1 MPLDTKVRIKLGR
14 MKGMSLS
21 VLLCLLLLLGSSDCS
36 APKCNKQPMGQQAHK
51 TYGDN
56 GFRLS
61 VLGSPRLYRPGQN
74 YTVSLAGER
83 MDEGD
88 IEPKKVKF
96 IDFMIVAESN
106 LPSTEVHGL
115 GVFRLMPG
123 DAMSKFSHTCSHA
136 VMATSA
142 LSKEVVNVFWTAP
155 EQGSG
160 CIQLKAMVVERN
172 DYWFMDDG
180 GKSGSHSECPV

>member
-1 MPLDTKVRIKLGR
+1 MPLDTKVRIRLD
-14 MKGMSLS
+14 
-21 VLLCLLLLLGSSDCS
+21 LLIFAILLILDVGSGS
-36 APKCNKQPMGQQAHK
+36 APKCDKRPLGQQSYK

-56 GFRLS
+56 GFKVS
-61 VLGSPRLYRPGQN
+61 VVGSPRLYRPGQV
-74 YTVSLAGER
+74 YTVTLSGER
-83 MDEGD
+83 MDDGD
-88 IEPKKVKF
+88 LEPKKVKF

-123 DAMSKFSHTCSHA
+123 DAMSKFSHKCSHA

-142 LSKEVVNVFWTAP
+142 LSKEEVKVLWTAP

-180 GKSGSHSECPV
+180 GNNESSLDNVPLIIFL

>member
-1 MPLDTKVRIKLGR
+1 MVI
-14 MKGMSLS
+14 
-21 VLLCLLLLLGSSDCS
+21 
-36 APKCNKQPMGQQAHK
+36 A
-51 TYGDN
+51 
-56 GFRLS
+56 
-61 VLGSPRLYRPGQN
+61 GSPRLYRPGQV
-74 YTVSLAGER
+74 YTVTLEGVRE
-83 MDEGD
+83 DEG
-88 IEPKKVKF
+88 IKVKF

-180 GKSGSHSECPV
+180 GK